1 MFITWSHHITM
12 RNVKFVPDLEHKES
26 IHFQETGCIQVAV
39 VGNKC
44 HYKNMV
50 YFLFE
55 LGRAHVNAHDT
66 LKEKCYGLLQVRP
79 SYIYGSL
86 KICFQIP
93 GTYLI

>member
-1 MFITWSHHITM
+1 M
-12 RNVKFVPDLEHKES
+12 RKVQFVPDLEHKES

-50 YFLFE
+50 CFLFE

-66 LKEKCYGLLQVRP
+66 LKEKCYGLLQDLWLTKNLFSNSWHIP
-79 SYIYGSL
+79 YIIVFWSV
-86 KICFQIP
+86 KPQ
-93 GTYLI
+93 